1 MDNIGKRVYTRTMIS
16 PCYCSLLRTAT
27 RKIGA
32 VYDGALTPLGINIA
46 QYSLFRLVEYCQ
58 LSTSTAA

>member
-1 MDNIGKRVYTRTMIS
+1 MIS
-16 PCYCSLLRTAT
+16 PCYCPLLRTAT

-32 VYDGALTPLGINIA
+32 VYDDALTPLGINIA
-46 QYSLFRLVEYCQ
+46 QYSLFRLVEHCQ